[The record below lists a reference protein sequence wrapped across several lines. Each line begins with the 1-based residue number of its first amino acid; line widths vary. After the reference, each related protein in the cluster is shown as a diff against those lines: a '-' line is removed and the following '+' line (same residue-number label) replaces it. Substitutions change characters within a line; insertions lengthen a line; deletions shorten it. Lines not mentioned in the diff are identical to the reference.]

1 MLSGTAG
8 LPYGSK
14 LITFIGKKNSEVN
27 YFSIVCICFF
37 STEKEYNKVLW
48 TVICISFYF

>member
-14 LITFIGKKNSEVN
+14 LVTFIGKKNSEVN

-37 STEKEYNKVLW
+37 LQRKSTTKYYGLLFV
-48 TVICISFYF
+48 